1 MPYIIVIKLI
11 YNKNFITFINT
22 YIDDYETMEIM
33 FQLLNNLF
41 NMNLPVTLYSILLTI
56 IITIIRYRYKLSK
69 KFPVQTGETF

>member
-1 MPYIIVIKLI
+1 MPYFIVIKLI

-41 NMNLPVTLYSILLTI
+41 NMDLPVTLYSILLTI
-56 IITIIRYRYKLSK
+56 IITIIRYRYKLST
-69 KFPVQTGETF
+69 KFPAQTGETF